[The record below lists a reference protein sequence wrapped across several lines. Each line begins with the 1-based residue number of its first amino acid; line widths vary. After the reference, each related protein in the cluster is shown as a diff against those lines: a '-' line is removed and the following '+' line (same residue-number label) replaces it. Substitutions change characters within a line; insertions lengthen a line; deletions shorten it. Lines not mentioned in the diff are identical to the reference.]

1 MKSFADRL
9 VVVQDRIALA
19 CDRAGCK
26 VDKVRLVAVSKK
38 NPPERIRE
46 AFETGHLLFG
56 ENRVQEAKA
65 KIPLCPSG
73 ITWHMIGHLQ
83 SNKARVAVHLFD
95 MIHSV
100 DSLKL
105 LKDIDRH
112 AANQMKTM
120 PVLLEVNVAG
130 ERVKQGMH
138 PDEVEAV
145 LNEASHLMN
154 VDVLGLMTMPPY
166 CDDPEKVRI
175 YFRQL
180 RELRNRC
187 REATGFPLDE
197 LSMGMSHDFEVAIE
211 EGATFIRV
219 GSDLFGGR

>member
-1 MKSFADRL
+1 MASACGRSGRDSNE
-9 VVVQDRIALA
+9 VQ
-19 CDRAGCK
+19 
-26 VDKVRLVAVSKK
+26 LVAVSKK
-38 NPPERIRE
+38 NPPEKIRE
-46 AFETGHLLFG
+46 AFDAGHLLFG

-65 KIPLCPSG
+65 KIPICPSG

-83 SNKARVAVHLFD
+83 SNKVRVAVHLFD

-105 LKDIDRH
+105 LKDINRH
-112 AANQMKTM
+112 AADLMKTM

-130 ERVKQGMH
+130 ERVKQGMS

-180 RELRNRC
+180 RELRDRS